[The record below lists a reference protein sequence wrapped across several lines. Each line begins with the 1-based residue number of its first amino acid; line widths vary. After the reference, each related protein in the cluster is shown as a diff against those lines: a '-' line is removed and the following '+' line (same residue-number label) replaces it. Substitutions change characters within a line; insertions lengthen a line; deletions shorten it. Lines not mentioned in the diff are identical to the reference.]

1 MFTMVLEDSEN
12 VSSILSGQPAV
23 QEKEIWKNPVLG
35 RAPQIGPLRSQMKVK
50 TGTREGCL
58 EVSCFCVN
66 VAKKDSAGSIFSD
79 FQERKPSRIWGK
91 TGSAL
96 SITGWGGRGC
106 FHGCWGGFERGW
118 KFSIRALDVAGKLC
132 RRAQKKH
139 PDDTSWSHNLGYV
152 SQCFV
157 PSKIASCSIL
167 QLTKKTRRF
176 HFVHWLLIQGFLPQE
191 SEWWSP
197 ENAWA
202 PKMHHHLFGQYRVP
216 KKTEQFFQDVL
227 DDMIISMNFQGSN
240 FSTYS
245 GVAIHKS
252 LVIYLGLSGSV
263 PLTLLLNYNIS
274 SWYSPFFVA

>member
-1 MFTMVLEDSEN
+1 
-12 VSSILSGQPAV
+12 
-23 QEKEIWKNPVLG
+23 
-35 RAPQIGPLRSQMKVK
+35 
-50 TGTREGCL
+50 
-58 EVSCFCVN
+58 
-66 VAKKDSAGSIFSD
+66 
-79 FQERKPSRIWGK
+79 
-91 TGSAL
+91 
-96 SITGWGGRGC
+96 
-106 FHGCWGGFERGW
+106 
-118 KFSIRALDVAGKLC
+118 
-132 RRAQKKH
+132 
-139 PDDTSWSHNLGYV
+139 
-152 SQCFV
+152 
-157 PSKIASCSIL
+157 
-167 QLTKKTRRF
+167 
-176 HFVHWLLIQGFLPQE
+176 LIQGFLPQE

>member
-1 MFTMVLEDSEN
+1 MILRFFLANPRSKKKRSERIPFWVVLPKLALYVPRWRWKREPERVVWRCHVFVWPKRTQQVRSFLIFRKGNHPGFGENGVGLVDHRLRRKRMLPRLLRWFRKGMEVFHQSTWCCREMMSE
-12 VSSILSGQPAV
+12 
-23 QEKEIWKNPVLG
+23 
-35 RAPQIGPLRSQMKVK
+35 GP
-50 TGTREGCL
+50 TYTRMIQ
-58 EVSCFCVN
+58 V
-66 VAKKDSAGSIFSD
+66 D
-79 FQERKPSRIWGK
+79 P
-91 TGSAL
+91 T
-96 SITGWGGRGC
+96 
-106 FHGCWGGFERGW
+106 
-118 KFSIRALDVAGKLC
+118 
-132 RRAQKKH
+132 
-139 PDDTSWSHNLGYV
+139 LGYV

-227 DDMIISMNFQGSN
+227 DDMNISMNFQGSN